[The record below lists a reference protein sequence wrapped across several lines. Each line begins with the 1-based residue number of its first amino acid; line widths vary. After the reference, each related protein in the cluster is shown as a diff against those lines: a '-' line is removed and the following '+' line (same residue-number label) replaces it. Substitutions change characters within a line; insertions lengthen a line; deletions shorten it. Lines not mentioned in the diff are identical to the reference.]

1 MAREYDEKRDF
12 IRVSVDCGLTFREA
26 TDADEEQGLA
36 RNLSGR
42 GMMFIAP
49 RELPVDEMLEV
60 TITPETDVTPPLH
73 AMVKVVRVD
82 KQRRGDGFEIGAI
95 IKQVLD

>member
-1 MAREYDEKRDF
+1 MSRDYDEKRDF
-12 IRVSVDCGLTFREA
+12 IRISVDCGLTFREKQD
-26 TDADEEQGLA
+26 DAEEEGQA

-60 TITPETDVTPPLH
+60 TITPENEVTPPLH

-82 KQRRGDGFEIGAI
+82 KQRRGEGFEIGAI